1 MKEEIHFTHGG
12 IVLIWEQRQ
21 FTQCDRWK
29 TEVSTEEGKF
39 VGPSGSFLNCLYFL
53 SKMKNK
59 VIKKVRVKDKVL

>member
-1 MKEEIHFTHGG
+1 MEGLSLYGSRDNLPNVTDG
-12 IVLIWEQRQ
+12 RQ
-21 FTQCDRWK
+21 K
-29 TEVSTEEGKF
+29 VSTEEGKF